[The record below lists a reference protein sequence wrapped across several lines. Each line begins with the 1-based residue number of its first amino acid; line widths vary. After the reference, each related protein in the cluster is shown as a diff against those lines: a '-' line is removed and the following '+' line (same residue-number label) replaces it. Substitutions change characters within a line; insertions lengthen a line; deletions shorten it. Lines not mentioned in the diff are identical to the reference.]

1 MLQFILQENTRYTL
15 PEMAQMAIEGGCKWV
30 VLDVPA
36 LTDAEVRELAADLVP
51 LCRETS
57 TILTITDRV
66 ELAKELGL
74 HGVVLTPASPLSA
87 RAARELCGPEAI
99 IGVQV
104 SVASS
109 AMALTGIDVDYV
121 VFPAEVPVATVGE
134 NVEALRIAKFVL
146 PVVATVDSVP
156 DIDLVKALGIN
167 GLAMGAP
174 LANAS
179 DPIAATEEV
188 VRLLQK

>member
-1 MLQFILQENTRYTL
+1 MLQFILQENARYTL

-30 VLDVPA
+30 VLDVPS

-121 VFPAEVPVATVGE
+121 VFPADVPVATVGE

-146 PVVATVDSVP
+146 PVVATVDSMP
-156 DIDLVKALGIN
+156 DIALVKVLGIN
-167 GLAMGAP
+167 GLAMGVP

-179 DPIAATEEV
+179 DPVAATEEV
-188 VRLLQK
+188 VSLLQK

>member
-1 MLQFILQENTRYTL
+1 
-15 PEMAQMAIEGGCKWV
+15 MAIEGGCKWV
-30 VLDVPA
+30 VLDTPA
-36 LTDAEVRELAADLVP
+36 LTDEQVRELAADLVP

-109 AMALTGIDVDYV
+109 AMALTGVDVDYV
-121 VFPAEVPVATVGE
+121 VFPESVPVSTVGE

-146 PVVATVDSVP
+146 PVVATVDRVP
-156 DIDLVKALGIN
+156 NIDLIKVLGIN

-174 LANAS
+174 IANAS
-179 DPIAATEEV
+179 DPVAATEEV